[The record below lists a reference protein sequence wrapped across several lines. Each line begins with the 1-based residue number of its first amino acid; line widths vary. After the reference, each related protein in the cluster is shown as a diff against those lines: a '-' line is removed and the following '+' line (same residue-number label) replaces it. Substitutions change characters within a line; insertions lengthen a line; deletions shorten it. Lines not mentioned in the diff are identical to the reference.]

1 MEVNAL
7 RIYKQISLL
16 LFTFSLAIS
25 PDIAFGSAYVGSKAC
40 AQCHESEYAAYS
52 QHSKKAYSW
61 KAVTKMASD
70 LKPNE
75 LQECYA
81 CHTTGYGQGGFVSI
95 EQTPHLADVGC
106 ETCHGPGKEHSE
118 TGDPT
123 HISRQITIKACEAC
137 HNSERVGSFNFK
149 PLVHSGAH

>member
-1 MEVNAL
+1 MHAL
-7 RIYKQISLL
+7 KWLSHRRIALILFLLSLF
-16 LFTFSLAIS
+16 LF
-25 PDIAFGSAYVGSKAC
+25 PDMALGNSYVGSKAC
-40 AQCHESEYAAYS
+40 AQCHETEYAAYS
-52 QHSKKAYSW
+52 QHSKKALSW

-70 LKPNE
+70 LKPHE
-75 LQECYA
+75 LQTCYS

-106 ETCHGPGKEHSE
+106 ETCHGPGKEHAES
-118 TGDPT
+118 GDPT
-123 HISRQITIKACEAC
+123 HIRRKITIKDCESC